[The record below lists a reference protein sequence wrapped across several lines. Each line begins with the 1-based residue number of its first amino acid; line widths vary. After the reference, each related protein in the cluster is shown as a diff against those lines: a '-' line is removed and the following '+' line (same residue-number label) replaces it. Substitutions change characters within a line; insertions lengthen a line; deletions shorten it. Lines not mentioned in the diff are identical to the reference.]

1 MAKYHINKKGIPAV
15 CRAKDGN
22 CPLGGNEQHFGTKED
37 AQKFA
42 DEKNKELFGLIQK
55 EPNPK
60 IRYHQQ
66 RIAEIEKYLEE
77 NKEVSQE
84 NIDNF
89 EREIDYHNH
98 SIENQREGIFFD
110 SRLIDM
116 EDDEDIYRDELQF
129 ALEEYTNKPRG
140 EVYEFALLSRRESHY
155 GAAGKDGKRGF
166 MRTKTANL
174 YRAAMRAGE
183 KSDTMT
189 LKDNNGNLELSVGHH
204 DGKDICEVKVITKSR
219 IDEYDRIMNSGDT
232 SAVIEYLSKL
242 PSLTIK
248 KDKRLNP

>member
-15 CRAKDGN
+15 CKAKDGN

-55 EPNPK
+55 EPNPR
-60 IRYHQQ
+60 IRYHQEKVS
-66 RIAEIEKYLEE
+66 EIEKYLEE
-77 NKEVSQE
+77 NKELSQE

-89 EREIDYHNH
+89 KGEIDYHKN

-110 SRLIDM
+110 SNLIEY
-116 EDDEDIYRDELQF
+116 EDGDLFGDELKF

-140 EVYEFALLSRRESHY
+140 EVYECALLCRRESHY

-174 YRAAMRAGE
+174 YRAAMRAME
-183 KSDTMT
+183 KSDTLT

-219 IDEYDRIMNSGDT
+219 IDEYDRIMNSGNT
-232 SAVIEYLSKL
+232 ATVIDYLSKL